1 MLDNVW
7 FLLQRAQKPR
17 QLAAVAFAHLRV
29 AQDQWVSP
37 EFVKRYLF
45 MGKQLVADRH
55 GDHQW
60 VVPDRFGAYAIAN
73 IGGVREPYREIAGP
87 QSAQLFGQRDLGQPN
102 FNLWLILATMSKE
115 RRQPLID
122 CTIGYGDAQA
132 TLLACRDGPDVFS
145 GLVQNGEEPAD
156 ILQKGNACRCQP
168 GSTPIPV
175 EEDGPQFVFQLLDG
189 SGQRRLLDM
198 QPFGGSGEMQLLGQC
213 RKATKMSQLHV
224 EHASRIVW

>member
-7 FLLQRAQKPR
+7 FLLQRAQKSR

-60 VVPDRFGAYAIAN
+60 VLPDRFSAYAIAN
-73 IGGVREPYREIAGP
+73 IGGVREPYREIAGS
-87 QSAQLFGQRDLGQPN
+87 QSAQLFGQRGLGQSHFN
-102 FNLWLILATMSKE
+102 FGLILAAMSEE

-122 CTIGYGDAQA
+122 CTVGYG
-132 TLLACRDGPDVFS
+132 
-145 GLVQNGEEPAD
+145 
-156 ILQKGNACRCQP
+156 NA
-168 GSTPIPV
+168 
-175 EEDGPQFVFQLLDG
+175 
-189 SGQRRLLDM
+189 
-198 QPFGGSGEMQLLGQC
+198 
-213 RKATKMSQLHV
+213 
-224 EHASRIVW
+224 